1 MTELYL
7 LRHGET
13 EWNRA
18 LRFQGQIDVPLNDVG
33 HAQAQRLAKSLV
45 RRLESAGLDALV
57 CSDLLRARQTAEPL
71 ADALGLACTPMPGL
85 REQNFGQVDGMKV
98 EDIQAQFPREWAQ
111 WILFDADYALP
122 GAESARQFHQRVM
135 AALGDLVTKADHHD
149 RRLAVVTHGGVL
161 DMIYRSAKGLSLSG
175 PRECQIPN
183 AAVNRLNA
191 AWVGGQLQLTIE
203 EWADVAHLADMP
215 PQPVYDQARLAKE
228 LSPKAA

>member
-7 LRHGET
+7 FRHGET

-18 LRFQGQIDVPLNDVG
+18 LRFQGQVDVPLNEVG
-33 HAQAQRLAKSLV
+33 HAQAQRLAK
-45 RRLESAGLDALV
+45 RLESAGLDALV
-57 CSDLLRARQTAEPL
+57 CSDLQRARQTAQPL
-71 ADALGLACTPMPGL
+71 ADALGLSCTPMPGL

-98 EDIQAQFPREWAQ
+98 EDIQTQFPAEWAQ

-122 GAESARQFHQRVM
+122 GAESAVQFHKRVM
-135 AALGDLVTKADHHD
+135 TALGTLVTQEGSTD

-161 DMIYRSAKGLSLSG
+161 DMIYRTAKGLSLSG

-183 AAVNRLNA
+183 AAINRILA
-191 AWVGGQLQLTIE
+191 RWDGVKLAFSIE
-203 EWADVAHLADMP
+203 EWADVQHLSDLP

-228 LSPKAA
+228 FSPKSA